1 MYLNGDNVECRVN
14 AINPMLLCFLVGSRE
29 VD

>member
-1 MYLNGDNVECRVN
+1 MYLNGDNVDCGMN
-14 AINPMLLCFLVGSRE
+14 ATDPMLLCLFAGSRE